1 MRTGKML
8 SISWENLKRR
18 RLRTSLT
25 TLGVVIGITTI
36 IALASLGEGF
46 RFSVKQR
53 MEQGFELDMIIVFPA
68 TFAAAFGQ
76 PFTKENITSI
86 QTIENITLI
95 TPLITWA
102 SPNIQNTANNEKLGA
117 YTIGAVNFT
126 EMQEMIP
133 QRFRLMPRGHFPT
146 SAENQSIILGYKA
159 ATLNN
164 TLIANVGNNITLSVR
179 VTPYFTYYGNFTVAG
194 ILEKGGTSGI
204 TNFDNW
210 AFIPLST
217 ATKVP
222 GVGENYQII
231 LVKVSD
237 LKYAEQVGTEIEN
250 KFPPH
255 SITVFVA
262 SSLMRQVDNILNMI
276 QLFLLA
282 IASISLLVAGVGI
295 MNIMTVSVMERTRE
309 IGILKAI
316 GAKSRTVLAMFLT
329 ETLLIG
335 LIGGLIGIAAGY
347 GLSHGLA
354 YALGI
359 FLQPSQGRTGIG
371 QNPDAESLTITPIFS
386 PIWTIIAFAFAIIV
400 CVIFGLYPARKA
412 AKLDP
417 VKALRYE

>member
-1 MRTGKML
+1 
-8 SISWENLKRR
+8 
-18 RLRTSLT
+18 
-25 TLGVVIGITTI
+25 
-36 IALASLGEGF
+36 
-46 RFSVKQR
+46 
-53 MEQGFELDMIIVFPA
+53 
-68 TFAAAFGQ
+68 
-76 PFTKENITSI
+76 
-86 QTIENITLI
+86 
-95 TPLITWA
+95 
-102 SPNIQNTANNEKLGA
+102 
-117 YTIGAVNFT
+117 
-126 EMQEMIP
+126 
-133 QRFRLMPRGHFPT
+133 
-146 SAENQSIILGYKA
+146 
-159 ATLNN
+159 
-164 TLIANVGNNITLSVR
+164 
-179 VTPYFTYYGNFTVAG
+179 
-194 ILEKGGTSGI
+194 
-204 TNFDNW
+204 
-210 AFIPLST
+210 
-217 ATKVP
+217 
-222 GVGENYQII
+222 VGENYQII